1 MSVDF
6 LFDTSTVIELE
17 QGARLDVPGD
27 ATWGIAAMTLAELNL
42 GVLRA
47 SDSTTWQRRL
57 RTYTEVART
66 VVLPFDAVVART
78 YAELAAWA
86 EAAGGRP
93 AVADAIIAAT
103 AATHGAT
110 LVTLDAGFARLA
122 GFEGL
127 DVLVLEA

>member
-17 QGARLDVPGD
+17 RGAQLDVPGD
-27 ATWGIAAMTLAELNL
+27 AWGIAAMTLAELNL

-47 SDSTTWQRRL
+47 PDSTTRQRRL
-57 RTYTEVART
+57 RTYTEVAKT

-93 AVADAIIAAT
+93 VVADAIIAAT